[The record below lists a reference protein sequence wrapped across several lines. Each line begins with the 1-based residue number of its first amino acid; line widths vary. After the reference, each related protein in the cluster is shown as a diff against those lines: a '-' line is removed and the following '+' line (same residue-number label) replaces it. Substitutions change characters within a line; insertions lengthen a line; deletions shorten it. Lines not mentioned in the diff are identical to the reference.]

1 MLVACSEH
9 LIGATGLRKPEIGV
23 PGSVLSLVGNSGI
36 NTGNKCWPSGSRYQK
51 RNSGKHK
58 FGGENKFEVTAVLQ
72 ILREL
77 TYGWKEGCCVI
88 EKKFGG
94 GGARVWRKIK
104 LSVTAIFMYIGEVL
118 MSTVRVCVFPAL
130 NIFTSTLEVWERGL
144 IDIRVSLEIVSI
156 KVSIVTSYYEGE
168 HVYMQSKWI
177 L

>member
-1 MLVACSEH
+1 MLTSRVS
-9 LIGATGLRKPEIGV
+9 LSKKKFRKTQV
-23 PGSVLSLVGNSGI
+23 
-36 NTGNKCWPSGSRYQK
+36 W
-51 RNSGKHK
+51 
-58 FGGENKFEVTAVLQ
+58 GENKFEVTTVLQ

-77 TYGWKEGCCVI
+77 TFGWKEGCCVI
-88 EKKFGG
+88 EKKFGGGG

>member
-36 NTGNKCWPSGSRYQK
+36 NTGNKCWPPGSRYQK

-77 TYGWKEGCCVI
+77 TNGWKEGCCVI
-88 EKKFGG
+88 EKKFGWG
-94 GGARVWRKIK
+94 GWGARVWRKIK

-168 HVYMQSKWI
+168 HVYMQSK
-177 L
+177 

>member
-36 NTGNKCWPSGSRYQK
+36 NTGNKCWPPGSRYQK

-58 FGGENKFEVTAVLQ
+58 FGGENKFEAVLQ

-77 TYGWKEGCCVI
+77 TYGWKEGCYWKEI
-88 EKKFGG
+88 W